1 MKTASSGDFVGRRRE
16 LAALEAAYAARSAQL
31 LPVYGRRRVGKT
43 ELLRRFAAGKPA
55 VFFSAAQ
62 KLRQSQLSD
71 FLRAAASHLGQS
83 FLAELRTDSWETA
96 LRAVRGAAD
105 RARKLVLVLDEF
117 QWLCA
122 SAPELPSVLQ
132 RLWDEE
138 WQRDPRLMLV
148 LCGSA
153 IGFMER
159 EVLGAKSPLFGR
171 RTGQMRIE
179 PLGFAEAGEMF
190 PRWSLEERARLWF
203 VVGGV
208 PAYLRQFDAA
218 ESVAQ
223 NLARLVFRPDGF
235 FQQEPAFLLREELTE
250 PSHAFSILQ
259 AVGLGRQGQ
268 KEVADEVG
276 LKPNALD
283 RHLKALVALG
293 YMERVQPLQP
303 GEPSRKAVQYRV
315 ADPLL
320 RFWFRYVEAHQHEIG
335 RLAPARAFEQI
346 VAPTWEAHCGDGF
359 ERLCRDALPAIYA
372 REGVPG
378 RFRVGDFWS
387 RDVQIDVV
395 GLRTDGVVDLGE
407 CKWGEHA
414 GLAAAARELA
424 AAAKHYPAGK
434 LRVRPLIFLR
444 KPARAKPPAGAK
456 VYSLVEICGD

>member
-1 MKTASSGDFVGRRRE
+1 MSNPAQARFVGRRRE

-43 ELLRRFAAGKPA
+43 ELLRQFVEGRPA

-62 KLRQSQLSD
+62 KLRQSQLAD

-83 FLAELRTDSWETA
+83 FLGELRTDSWETA
-96 LRAVRGAAD
+96 LRAVREAAPRD
-105 RARKLVLVLDEF
+105 RKLVLVLDEF

-132 RLWDEE
+132 RLWDEH
-138 WQRDPRLMLV
+138 WQRDARLMLV

-179 PLGFAEAGEMF
+179 PLSFADAGGFF
-190 PRWSLEERARLWF
+190 PRWSLEERARAWF

-208 PAYLRQFDAA
+208 PAYLRQFDPGG
-218 ESVAQ
+218 SVAQ
-223 NLARLVFRPDGF
+223 NLARLVFQPDGY
-235 FQQEPAFLLREELTE
+235 FQQEPAFLLREELAE
-250 PSHAFSILQ
+250 PSYAFSILQ

-293 YMERVQPLQP
+293 YMERVQPLTP
-303 GEPSRKAVQYRV
+303 GQPSRKAVQYRV

-320 RFWFRYVEAHQHEIG
+320 RFWFRYVEPHQHEIG
-335 RLAPARAFEQI
+335 RLEPARAFEQL
-346 VAPTWEAHCGDGF
+346 VLPTWEAHCGDGF
-359 ERLCRDALPAIYA
+359 ERLCREGLPAIYA

-378 RFRVGDFWS
+378 RIRVGDFWS

-395 GLRTDGVVDLGE
+395 GLRADGVADLGE
-407 CKWGEHA
+407 CKWGEGA
-414 GLAAAARELA
+414 RVAEAVRELSAAAS
-424 AAAKHYPAGK
+424 HYPAGR

-444 KPARAKPPAGAK
+444 KPSRAKPPEGVKIYTLAE
-456 VYSLVEICGD
+456 VCGE

>member
-1 MKTASSGDFVGRRRE
+1 MPLDALPSFVGRRRE
-16 LAALEAAYAARSAQL
+16 LAALAAAYAAAPAQL

-43 ELLRRFAAGKPA
+43 ELLRRFVAGKPA
-55 VFFSAAQ
+55 VFFAAAQ
-62 KLRQSQLSD
+62 KLRQSQLAD
-71 FLRAAASHLGQS
+71 FLRAAASHLERG
-83 FLAELRTDSWETA
+83 FLADLRPDSWDTA
-96 LRAVRGAAD
+96 LRAVRGAAPAG
-105 RARKLVLVLDEF
+105 RRLVLVLDEF

-138 WQRDPRLMLV
+138 WQRDPGLMVV

-159 EVLGAKSPLFGR
+159 EVLGARSPLFGR

-179 PLGFAEAGEMF
+179 PLSFAEATELF
-190 PRWSLEERARLWF
+190 PRWSLEEKARAWF

-208 PAYLRQFDAA
+208 PAYLRQFDPAG
-218 ESVAQ
+218 SVVQ
-223 NLARLVFRPDGF
+223 NLARLVFGPDGY
-235 FQQEPAFLLREELTE
+235 FQQEPAFLLREELAE

-293 YMERVQPLQP
+293 YLERVQPLQP
-303 GEPSRKAVQYRV
+303 GTPSRKAVQYRV

-320 RFWFRYVEAHQHEIG
+320 RFWFRYVEPHQHEIG
-335 RLAPARAFEQI
+335 RLEPARAFEQI
-346 VAPTWEAHCGDGF
+346 VTPTWEGHCGDGF
-359 ERLCRDALPAIYA
+359 ERLCRAVLPALYA

-378 RFRVGDFWS
+378 RFRVGDYWS
-387 RDVQIDVV
+387 REVQIDVV
-395 GLRTDGVVDLGE
+395 GLRSDGVVDLGE
-407 CKWGEHA
+407 CKWGA
-414 GLAAAARELA
+414 GIRAAEAARELA
-424 AAAKHYPAGK
+424 AAAGHYPAGK
-434 LRVRPLIFLR
+434 ARVRPLVFLR
-444 KPARAKPPAGAK
+444 QPGRAKPPEGVR
-456 VYSLVEICGD
+456 VYGLAEICGP

>member
-1 MKTASSGDFVGRRRE
+1 MHKPASPHFVGRRRE
-16 LAALEAAYAARSAQL
+16 LAALAAAYAARTAQL

-43 ELLRRFAAGKPA
+43 ELLRRFAGGKPA

-62 KLRQSQLSD
+62 KLRQSQLAD
-71 FLRAAASHLGQS
+71 FLRAAASHLDRS
-83 FLAELRTDSWETA
+83 FLGELRTDSWDTA
-96 LRAVRGAAD
+96 LRAVREAAPRD
-105 RARKLVLVLDEF
+105 RKLLLVLDEF

-132 RLWDEE
+132 RLWDEH
-138 WQRDPRLMLV
+138 WQHDPRVMLV

-179 PLGFAEAGEMF
+179 PLSFADAGGFF
-190 PRWSLEERARLWF
+190 PRWTLAERARAWF
-203 VVGGV
+203 VAGGV
-208 PAYLRQFDAA
+208 PAYLRQLDAG

-223 NLARLVFRPDGF
+223 NLARLVFQPDGF
-235 FQQEPAFLLREELTE
+235 FQQEPAFLLREELAE

-293 YMERVQPLQP
+293 YMERVQPLTP
-303 GEPSRKAVQYRV
+303 GQPSRKAVQYRV

-320 RFWFRYVEAHQHEIG
+320 RFWFRYVEPHQHEIG
-335 RLAPARAFEQI
+335 RLEPARAFEQI
-346 VAPTWEAHCGDGF
+346 VQPTWEAHCGDGF
-359 ERLCRDALPAIYA
+359 ERLCRDALPGIYA

-378 RFRVGDFWS
+378 RCRVGDYWS
-387 RDVQIDVV
+387 REVQIDVV
-395 GLRTDGVVDLGE
+395 GLRSDGVVDLGE

-414 GLAAAARELA
+414 GVAAAARELA
-424 AAAKHYPAGK
+424 AAATHYPAGK
-434 LRVRPLIFLR
+434 SRVRPLVFLR
-444 KPARAKPPAGAK
+444 KPSRGNAPDGVKIYGLA
-456 VYSLVEICGD
+456 EICG